1 MTNLGAVEGLDTLT
15 RSLAQRTPE
24 ELAALLARHAEPLSR
39 RPAPTR
45 LRELAG
51 ALWSY
56 ETLHHTVLHLD
67 HPRLHLLATTAR
79 ISQDLARSAAPVPA
93 APAAGADYQSL
104 MAHRLS
110 FPDLAT
116 EPVPP
121 DDAYRALGATAPGP
135 ARDAVTAALELL
147 YADGLAAPTEDGAI
161 VVPPRTPQLLA
172 AHDLGTFTPVAPHLP
187 APGTAASVSTASGAS
202 ASVSTAQGTAA
213 SVSTAR
219 VPAAREAAAADTG
232 VTGAPVTGAPGA
244 AAPEAVASAA
254 AALRNESQAAASTL
268 AATLDRLLAALAAQP
283 AALRKTGGLAL
294 REIKRLAK
302 AAGTTEPRARLLLD
316 LVLAA
321 DLIALTR
328 TPAGITAVPTGAY
341 DAWLAMAPGE
351 RLAPVLTAWATL
363 WAIPTYTPFG
373 ETPTALVRGED
384 RHAPALRHALLKA
397 LATAPAG
404 VRPARLSTGTP
415 LSARP
420 SEMPDRRPD
429 LPALLDAA
437 AWHRPLAVVGEPL
450 AEDRAAH
457 LLDEAAF
464 LALTAHGALTP
475 LGHALLAASPADP
488 GVLRAA
494 LRELLPPPVE
504 QAHFQADLT
513 AVVPGPPSAVLAD
526 LLSSA
531 ADRESEGHAVTWR
544 FTPASVRRALD
555 TGRGAADLLAALAEV
570 SAAGPLPQPLT
581 YLVQDAARA
590 HGRMRVLP
598 TACCI
603 RSDDEALIRELA
615 AHRALQTLGLRT
627 IAPTVLVS
635 ARPPAETLE
644 VLRGAGYAPALES
657 ETGTASVE
665 RLAGHRT
672 SVSSSGPAT
681 TPLALAQR
689 LLSGVMSGANGGDCQ

>member
-15 RSLAQRTPE
+15 RSLAQRTPD
-24 ELAALLARHAEPLSR
+24 ELAALLTRHAEPLSR

-67 HPRLHLLATTAR
+67 HPRLHLLAATAR

-93 APAAGADYQSL
+93 APTAGADYQSL

-116 EPVPP
+116 EPVPA
-121 DDAYRALGATAPGP
+121 DDAFRALGAAAPGP
-135 ARDAVTAALELL
+135 ARDAVTTALELL

-172 AHDLGTFTPVAPHLP
+172 AHDLGVFTPVAPRFP
-187 APGTAASVSTASGAS
+187 ESAVPETAVPDSAAPESATAT
-202 ASVSTAQGTAA
+202 
-213 SVSTAR
+213 
-219 VPAAREAAAADTG
+219 
-232 VTGAPVTGAPGA
+232 A
-244 AAPEAVASAA
+244 AAPEASAPAA
-254 AALRNESQAAASTL
+254 AALRDESQAAASTL

-283 AALRKTGGLAL
+283 AALRKSGGLAL

-302 AAGTTEPRARLLLD
+302 AAGASEARTRLLLD

-321 DLIALTR
+321 GLVALKR

-341 DAWLAMAPGE
+341 DAWLAETPGE
-351 RLAPVLTAWATL
+351 RLAPVLTAWTTL

-397 LATAPAG
+397 LASAPADEQPS
-404 VRPARLSTGTP
+404 RLPAGAS
-415 LSARP
+415 LSAKP
-420 SEMPDRRPD
+420 SGAPDRRPG

-457 LLDEAAF
+457 ILDEAAF
-464 LALTAHGALTP
+464 LALVAHGALTP
-475 LGHALLAASPADP
+475 LGHALLATSPADP
-488 GVLRAA
+488 EA
-494 LRELLPPPVE
+494 LRSHLLELLPPPVE

-513 AVVPGPPSAVLAD
+513 AVVPGPPSAALAG

-555 TGRGAADLLAALAEV
+555 AGHGAADLIAALAEV

-581 YLVQDAARA
+581 YLVQDADRA

-603 RSDDEALIRELA
+603 RSDDEVLIRELA
-615 AHRALQTLGLRT
+615 AHRALQALGLRA
-627 IAPTVLVS
+627 IAPTVLAS

-644 VLRGAGYAPALES
+644 ALRGAGYAPALES

-665 RLAGHRT
+665 RPAGHRT
-672 SVSSSGPAT
+672 AVPSSGSAT
-681 TPLALAQR
+681 APLALARR
-689 LLSGVMSGANGGDCQ
+689 LLSG

>member
-1 MTNLGAVEGLDTLT
+1 MTNLGSVEGLDTLT
-15 RSLAQRTPE
+15 RSLAQRTPD
-24 ELAALLARHAEPLSR
+24 ELAALLTRHAEPLSR

-67 HPRLHLLATTAR
+67 HPRLHLLAATAR

-93 APAAGADYQSL
+93 APTAGADYQSL

-116 EPVPP
+116 EPVPA
-121 DDAYRALGATAPGP
+121 DDAFRALGAAAPGP
-135 ARDAVTAALELL
+135 ARDAVTTALELL

-172 AHDLGTFTPVAPHLP
+172 AHDLGTFTPVAPRFP
-187 APGTAASVSTASGAS
+187 ATA
-202 ASVSTAQGTAA
+202 
-213 SVSTAR
+213 
-219 VPAAREAAAADTG
+219 VPETG
-232 VTGAPVTGAPGA
+232 VPDSATPEVATATA
-244 AAPEAVASAA
+244 AAPEAPAPAA
-254 AALRNESQAAASTL
+254 ASLRDESQAAASTL

-302 AAGTTEPRARLLLD
+302 AAGASEARTRLLLD

-321 DLIALTR
+321 GLVALKR

-341 DAWLAMAPGE
+341 DAWLAEAPGE
-351 RLAPVLTAWATL
+351 RLVPVLTAWTTL

-397 LATAPAG
+397 LAGAPAG
-404 VRPARLSTGTP
+404 EQPSRLPAGTP
-415 LSARP
+415 LSAKP
-420 SEMPDRRPD
+420 SGAPDRRPD
-429 LPALLDAA
+429 LPPLLDAA

-457 LLDEAAF
+457 ILDEAAF
-464 LALTAHGALTP
+464 LALVAHGALTP
-475 LGHALLAASPADP
+475 LGHALIATSPADP
-488 GVLRAA
+488 EALRSH

-513 AVVPGPPSAVLAD
+513 AVVPGPPSAALAS
-526 LLSSA
+526 LLSSV

-555 TGRGAADLLAALAEV
+555 AGHGAADLLAALAEV

-615 AHRALQTLGLRT
+615 AHRALQALSLRA
-627 IAPTVLVS
+627 IAPTVLAS

-644 VLRGAGYAPALES
+644 ALRGAGYAPALES

-665 RLAGHRT
+665 RAAGHRA
-672 SVSSSGPAT
+672 VVPSSGSAT
-681 TPLALAQR
+681 APLALARR
-689 LLSGVMSGANGGDCQ
+689 LLSG